1 MVGNGCREELSMKFI
16 GIAFMALGLVYSIQ
30 PAGAQALPG
39 WRISEICARDSAEG
53 QCRLYEAVAHQR
65 VAASWDLLPREWRQS
80 CLNSIRAPLEPS
92 WRILSDCMDSKI
104 RLSIMQRKTKE
115 EAVELQKLEAL
126 LARRKAEAEAA
137 ARKAA
142 AEAEAKRKAEEE
154 ARRKA
159 EAEAAARK
167 AAAEAET
174 KRKAEEE
181 AQRKAEAE
189 AAARKAAAEAETKR
203 KAEEE
208 ARRKAEAEA
217 AARKAAAEAE
227 AKRKAEEEAQRK
239 AEAEVAARKA
249 AAEAE
254 AKRKAEE
261 EAQRKAEAEVA
272 ARKAAAEAEAKRK
285 AEVTACQDKLREIAS
300 KDGITFK
307 TNGTEIDKR
316 VLATLD
322 ELVQTAKSCANVVI
336 TVEGHTDSTGSE
348 EANKRVSQ
356 RRAQAVVDYF
366 IGAGLDA
373 NYVKAVGYGNTRPI
387 ATNDTARGRAQN
399 RRIQFTVR

>member
-1 MVGNGCREELSMKFI
+1 MKFI

-126 LARRKAEAEAA
+126 
-137 ARKAA
+137 
-142 AEAEAKRKAEEE
+142 E
-154 ARRKA
+154 AR
-159 EAEAAARK
+159 
-167 AAAEAET
+167 
-174 KRKAEEE
+174 
-181 AQRKAEAE
+181 
-189 AAARKAAAEAETKR
+189 
-203 KAEEE
+203 
-208 ARRKAEAEA
+208 
-217 AARKAAAEAE
+217 
-227 AKRKAEEEAQRK
+227 
-239 AEAEVAARKA
+239 
-249 AAEAE
+249 
-254 AKRKAEE
+254 
-261 EAQRKAEAEVA
+261 RKAEAEVA

>member
-1 MVGNGCREELSMKFI
+1 MKFI
-16 GIAFMALGLVYSIQ
+16 GIAFMALGFVYSIQ

-115 EAVELQKLEAL
+115 EAVELLKLEAL
-126 LARRKAEAEAA
+126 
-137 ARKAA
+137 
-142 AEAEAKRKAEEE
+142 E
-154 ARRKA
+154 AR
-159 EAEAAARK
+159 
-167 AAAEAET
+167 
-174 KRKAEEE
+174 
-181 AQRKAEAE
+181 
-189 AAARKAAAEAETKR
+189 
-203 KAEEE
+203 
-208 ARRKAEAEA
+208 
-217 AARKAAAEAE
+217 
-227 AKRKAEEEAQRK
+227 RK

-249 AAEAE
+249 AAEADAMRKAEEEARRKAEAEVAVRKAAAEAE
-254 AKRKAEE
+254 AKRKAKEG
-261 EAQRKAEAEVA
+261 AQRKAEAEVA

-307 TNGTEIDKR
+307 TGGTEIDKR

>member
-1 MVGNGCREELSMKFI
+1 MKFI

-65 VAASWDLLPREWRQS
+65 VAASWDLLPGEWRQS

-92 WRILSDCMDSKI
+92 WRILSDCMDSKS

-126 LARRKAEAEAA
+126 EARRKAEAEVA

-159 EAEAAARK
+159 EAEV
-167 AAAEAET
+167 
-174 KRKAEEE
+174 
-181 AQRKAEAE
+181 
-189 AAARKAAAEAETKR
+189 
-203 KAEEE
+203 
-208 ARRKAEAEA
+208 

-227 AKRKAEEEAQRK
+227 AKAKAEEEARRK

-254 AKRKAEE
+254 AKAKA
-261 EAQRKAEAEVA
+261 K
-272 ARKAAAEAEAKRK
+272 AKRK